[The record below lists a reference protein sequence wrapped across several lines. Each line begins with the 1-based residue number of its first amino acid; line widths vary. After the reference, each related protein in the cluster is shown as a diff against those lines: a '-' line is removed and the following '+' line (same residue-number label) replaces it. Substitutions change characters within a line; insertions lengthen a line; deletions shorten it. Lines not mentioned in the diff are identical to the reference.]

1 MNFDYSKEPG
11 KKQQRACCKT
21 EVTPYVSI
29 ITAYYNAGKYFEQT
43 FFSVMN
49 QIFPWYEWII
59 VNDGSTDRES
69 VDRLKQIS
77 DRDSRI
83 RILNKENG
91 GISSARNLGIRES
104 KTEYVVP
111 LDADDLITPTYLE

>member
-1 MNFDYSKEPG
+1 
-11 KKQQRACCKT
+11 
-21 EVTPYVSI
+21 
-29 ITAYYNAGKYFEQT
+29 
-43 FFSVMN
+43 MN

-111 LDADDLITPTYLE
+111 LDADDLITPTYLEKLFWALYFEPGAAWAYTDGVGYQGQMYLWKISYS